1 MDNDSEFPLI
11 LGRDLSGVVVDCG
24 SGVTHFAPG
33 DEVGSALHNHLLK
46 DVLEVSDNAMSCG
59 NYLRE
64 NASAVIIAAFI
75 AEVILCID
83 FKVSV

>member
-33 DEVGSALHNHLLK
+33 DEVGSALHTHLL
-46 DVLEVSDNAMSCG
+46 ERARPQYFIEYING
-59 NYLRE
+59 
-64 NASAVIIAAFI
+64 NASADIIIISSFCTLSTCSCG
-75 AEVILCID
+75 ILL
-83 FKVSV
+83 